1 MGMTLG
7 RQCRDNCG
15 KPIPTVQ
22 EVYKYLTSNTVNLVD
37 QELPPGDDMRASTVV
52 GEEVVRL
59 G

>member
-7 RQCRDNCG
+7 RQCRDNWG